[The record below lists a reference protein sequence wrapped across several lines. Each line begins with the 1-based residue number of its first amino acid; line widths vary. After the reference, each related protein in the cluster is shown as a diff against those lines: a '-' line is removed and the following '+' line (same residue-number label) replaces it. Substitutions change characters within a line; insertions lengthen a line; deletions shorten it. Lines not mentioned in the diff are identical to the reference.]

1 MPGDRQ
7 TGHQEGLA
15 LGFLMKKY
23 EGACRVGTGVGD
35 GVKENRS
42 GSATY
47 PNSGFEVMEFGEK
60 DQGWTWH
67 KSSCLLAKSGRP
79 FKPPCFGLRT

>member
-1 MPGDRQ
+1 MPGDQQ

-35 GVKENRS
+35 GVKE
-42 GSATY
+42 GV
-47 PNSGFEVMEFGEK
+47 PEG
-60 DQGWTWH
+60 
-67 KSSCLLAKSGRP
+67 LALS
-79 FKPPCFGLRT
+79 LT